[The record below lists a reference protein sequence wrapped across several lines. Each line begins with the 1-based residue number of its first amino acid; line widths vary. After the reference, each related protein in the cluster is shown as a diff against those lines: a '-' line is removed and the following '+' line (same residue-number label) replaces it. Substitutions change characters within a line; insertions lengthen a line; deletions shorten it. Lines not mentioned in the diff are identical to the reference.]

1 MDQKLGG
8 RPSPQ
13 IYVPRGRRELNE
25 KREQEEKLKQEEL
38 DRRREEETKRPASDM
53 ESGSEPSSPARKA
66 LRTNN
71 RWVLDDNGESNPKE
85 ATSSSSRYY
94 QPYQPPKID
103 DSEFSTVIDYEKL
116 ASSCIVISGIP
127 VDMSDAGRSRV
138 VEQYQQAG
146 GVLRWMGNVAIVAFT
161 NENIASRA
169 LKSNNKSIYK
179 AELLLDS
186 LQNAEY
192 IAGKTPYSFLIPYA
206 TSKNFVTL
214 YLHIYNIA

>member
-1 MDQKLGG
+1 MEQKPGG

-25 KREQEEKLKQEEL
+25 KREQEEKLK
-38 DRRREEETKRPASDM
+38 REDEAKRPASNM
-53 ESGSEPSSPARKA
+53 ENSSEPNSPTRKA

-71 RWVLDDNGESNPKE
+71 RWVIDDKADTSPKE
-85 ATSSSSRYY
+85 SASSSSRYY

-103 DSEFSTVIDYEKL
+103 DSEFSTVIDDEKL
-116 ASSCIVISGIP
+116 ASSCIVITGIP

-146 GVLRWMGNVAIVAFT
+146 GILRWIGNIAIVAFA
-161 NENIASRA
+161 NESIASRA

-179 AELLLDS
+179 AESLLDS
-186 LQNAEY
+186 IYSTEY
-192 IAGKTPYSFLIPYA
+192 IAGDLLTTNMIILFRIMYQ
-206 TSKNFVTL
+206 
-214 YLHIYNIA
+214 